1 MTQATER
8 ARTSGGAGNATPEV
22 RVALIGPSFFSYVQ
36 AIAAAFR
43 ERGVSVT
50 VFDEKHSNRP
60 LAKLLYRLGLQRHR
74 WSPSARHLDTI
85 HAELRAGRATD
96 VFLINTEAANRG
108 FVEGL
113 KAEGMRVHLY
123 MWDGVANKPG
133 FVALLD
139 TVDSRAS
146 FDPRDCERF
155 GMDYIPLF
163 AEPLF
168 EQAGR
173 AAGETPEYD
182 ISFCGTVHSS
192 RTVIV
197 ARLIEAARNKAA
209 RVGLMLY
216 YHSRALLY
224 AKGIVQSAVW
234 RIAPAVSF
242 QSFGKTDIA
251 RMFAAS
257 RMVLDVPHPGQTGL
271 TARTFEV
278 LAGGVRLLTTND
290 RTRELLPRS
299 FSDRIVVIGGIDEAL
314 ALDFETLGPLPRLTA
329 EQRYYLS
336 LDRFVDALI
345 AMAGIAPVPKPVEA
359 VAKAGVDGLPDS
371 AGSRQSG
378 QLAN

>member
-1 MTQATER
+1 VSQATER
-8 ARTSGGAGNATPEV
+8 ARKSAGAGDASPEV

-43 ERGVSVT
+43 ERGVPVA

-60 LAKLLYRLGLQRHR
+60 FAKLLYRLGLQRHR

-85 HAELRAGRATD
+85 HAELRTGRATD
-96 VFLINTEAANRG
+96 VFLINSEAANRA
-108 FVEGL
+108 FVERL

-173 AAGETPEYD
+173 AAGGPSEYD

-192 RTVIV
+192 RTAIV
-197 ARLIEAARNKAA
+197 ARLIEAARNRAA

-242 QSFGKTDIA
+242 QSFAKTDIA

-278 LAGGVRLLTTND
+278 LAAGVRLLTTNA
-290 RTRELLPRS
+290 RACELLPRS
-299 FSDRIVVIGGIDEAL
+299 FADRIVAVGGIDQAL
-314 ALDFETLGPLPRLTA
+314 SLDFEALGPLPMLTA

-345 AMAGIAPVPKPVEA
+345 AMAGIATVPKSVEPVA
-359 VAKAGVDGLPDS
+359 AAGVDGLPDLP
-371 AGSRQSG
+371 GSRQSG